1 MSKNDSK
8 QFEISKNEELSCVQD
23 GGMFYT
29 LYMGYRPPV
38 SVENV
43 YQTGSKLSRI
53 LDSYSIYP

>member
-8 QFEISKNEELSCVQD
+8 QFEISKNEELSCVQ
-23 GGMFYT
+23 GGDMICT

-38 SVENV
+38 SVESA
-43 YQTGSKLSRI
+43 YKTGSKLARI